1 MKSTSKLTILVF
13 TLLAL
18 TTTAYPQSPREQFQ
32 TTAAAKKT
40 EKEKEGVK
48 TAADKQ
54 AAIKA
59 QAKQF
64 EGRWYRIVPTTRV
77 RNNEQIRQSFTIV
90 RNQNGNWRVS
100 GEMAGGGIYDVRME
114 GSEFKF
120 KDENPNVATNEY
132 SGSLSRDG
140 GRLRFTVRAMPP
152 STSKQKK
159 MWAEFG
165 PPNDRF
171 GGEEWSKE

>member
-1 MKSTSKLTILVF
+1 MKPTSKLTIFVF

-18 TTTAYPQSPREQFQ
+18 TASAYPESPREQFQ
-32 TTAAAKKT
+32 TAAAAKKA
-40 EKEKEGVK
+40 EKEKAGVK

-64 EGRWYRIVPTTRV
+64 EGKWYRIVSTTRV

-90 RNQNGNWRVS
+90 RDQNGNWRVS

-114 GSEFKF
+114 GLEFKF
-120 KDENPNVATNEY
+120 KDENPNFGTNEY
-132 SGSLSRDG
+132 SGSLSHDG
-140 GRLRFTVRAMPP
+140 SRLRFTVRAMPP
-152 STSKQKK
+152 STSQQKK

-165 PPNDRF
+165 PPNNRF
-171 GGEEWSKE
+171 GREEWLRE